1 MWARESAQNLPLFL
15 PLNFIAFA
23 VSFNG
28 RDSSR
33 FYAPLSVWVVCRD
46 FHPEAQEIPEIPDP
60 TGLKRGRLLMAFL
73 AATAPC
79 LLACAVE
86 PAKDRSVPLALRSI
100 DPLPTPWCAIQAL
113 LTVGFFSPAAE
124 R

>member
-1 MWARESAQNLPLFL
+1 MIETKSASKAALSRVLFTPPSL
-15 PLNFIAFA
+15 FGWSAGI
-23 VSFNG
+23 ST
-28 RDSSR
+28 
-33 FYAPLSVWVVCRD
+33 
-46 FHPEAQEIPEIPDP
+46 EAQEIPENPDP